1 MTSIRGT
8 GDPEF
13 TIADRLR
20 KAREMTGL
28 DQGEFAAAANMSR
41 TTIVNY
47 EQGHRAPRPIYV
59 RVWAEVAGV
68 SVQWI
73 QTGTPAKRWKAA

>member
-1 MTSIRGT
+1 MTIIRGT

-20 KAREMTGL
+20 KAREITGL
-28 DQGEFAAAANMSR
+28 DQGEFAKASNMSR

-47 EQGHRAPRPIYV
+47 EQGHRVPRAIYV
-59 RVWAEVAGV
+59 RVWADVAGV
-68 SVQWI
+68 SVEWI
-73 QTGTPAKRWKAA
+73 QTGTPAGRRVAA